1 MNHGTSLTTPKGK
14 EKWAE
19 VPERMKPVLGDET
32 RHADRTYTPMRGE
45 GVLPERVVV
54 IPDTDNMYSK
64 ANNTNVFDL
73 YEVGSLQEGEVSHP
87 FVHGVELSGPKGE
100 IVRFRSVFDDGALV
114 NAIDEILY
122 RALKGRLAALTP
134 SERILRMADGRLV
147 PSVGVWKGTVTVKGI
162 NREGSFEIFN
172 SNSAWGMLFGKP
184 LLKTFNAV
192 HDYSE
197 DIIRIPQ
204 KDGPKWEVLMN
215 QFSNTHGAI
224 GKLLANLTVDI
235 KQLIK
240 IPQLSTMT
248 TKKHPTRLTKES
260 EETKED
266 NTPNAYKLRGGVTT
280 PLEGSFINKP
290 HVDTESFSP
299 NTNVSSGIT
308 NGEQRIELP
317 NVDWNPTKE
326 NSEEMGEPNTQNTY
340 KLRGGVTTP
349 LEGSPINQPYVDVN
363 PCSPNTNVS
372 SKNTQEKHNTSS
384 PSEEW
389 NSIWLLDEAAGDSTA
404 HPGTE
409 QPDIPKTFEPNLLT
423 RKTDPHNPARVEA
436 ILAEITIGQDLTPTQ
451 RESVRETI
459 AEFAQCFALSMSEV
473 TPVEGAAH
481 RLDIPR
487 DKQFRTKVGQRPQ
500 SPPQKEFFNGVID
513 KMLEAG
519 IIRPIDHQDVKCCGA
534 TTLAKKAHEGGGL
547 TLDTLKHHVNDE
559 CVAAGFPS
567 AFQELPPKE
576 EPDQDLHAPPAQN
589 KWRVCQDFAELNQ
602 VTKVPPMPQGDIRQK
617 QQNLSGHRWITVFDF
632 ANGFYACEI
641 KPEDQPYICFYVE
654 GRGYYAYQRMPFGL
668 TGAPST
674 FGGMTADALGDL
686 IGILIELFVDDGGM
700 AGDNFETMLAN
711 TRTLL
716 QRVSEKGLSLSAAKC
731 KFFMTEATFAGA
743 RVGPDG
749 IKPDLTKLTAI
760 AHWKTPT
767 DLQNLGS
774 FLGLAGYFRPLI
786 KGYASIAQPLSDLVR
801 ELDLPKLK
809 GKAAYARAM
818 KGHSL
823 EGLWKKEHEHA
834 FLRLKVALISEPV
847 LRGPKYDGTPFIVT
861 TDGCKYG
868 FAGMLTQRFTTVLP
882 NGTEKTTLHP
892 IGFSAKRT
900 SPTEEKYK
908 PFILEFAALKHALD
922 KFGDMIWG
930 YPIELE
936 TDCQALRDH
945 LLSTTLNS
953 THARWRDGVL
963 AHNIID
969 VRHRPGRL
977 NVVADGLS
985 RKFINVPKELGDGH
999 EWTVS
1004 EDWEAHTRLA
1014 NDILAIHTSPLESTY
1029 HALRTRFADE
1039 RVFIE
1044 VIDSILQ
1051 LDKGKSLRVQKRA
1064 RHKAKG
1070 YMIEEGRLWKVGDES
1085 SRARA
1090 RLECMTK
1097 GETVQLAWE
1106 EHRNN
1111 GHFHRDNIK
1120 IKLLDRITSPNMDQS
1135 ITKAILD
1142 CGKCKGFGTTH
1153 LHSLLQPITRRHPFE
1168 LLTADTLSMPKGK
1181 GGFTKLG
1188 LWMDV
1193 YSQRLWVTKIK
1204 TSATGKSSRRSYSD
1218 ICDLFTAPKTLMT
1231 DGGPEFDNDEL
1242 RTECTKRGTKLE
1254 ICPPYS
1260 PWVNGLLEGTNSILL
1275 NRLKR
1280 MCAPDLGE
1288 DEYAGMDVP
1297 SNWPD
1302 HLDAAVRC
1310 INDRILPNLKYSPNE
1325 LLLGLVI
1332 NTKPTPVNDIQ
1343 STPTVEEVEVQMA
1356 YINQQRFDGYSHIVD
1371 HAHRRKEAFDKHVLD
1386 HSPGEVI
1393 FRAGDL
1399 VQVYRSDLDYTFKT
1413 ERKMLPKFS
1422 APRRVLSRNQNSY
1435 QLETLEGFPIAG
1447 KFSSRRLRLFLPRKG
1462 TDLHNVQQA
1471 IEVEWRKRE
1480 DVEDSVDA
1488 GLVVG
1493 EAEETESEGLT
1504 GVVTVEV
1511 CNEGVA

>member
-1 MNHGTSLTTPKGK
+1 M
-14 EKWAE
+14 
-19 VPERMKPVLGDET
+19 
-32 RHADRTYTPMRGE
+32 
-45 GVLPERVVV
+45 
-54 IPDTDNMYSK
+54 
-64 ANNTNVFDL
+64 
-73 YEVGSLQEGEVSHP
+73 
-87 FVHGVELSGPKGE
+87 
-100 IVRFRSVFDDGALV
+100 
-114 NAIDEILY
+114 
-122 RALKGRLAALTP
+122 
-134 SERILRMADGRLV
+134 
-147 PSVGVWKGTVTVKGI
+147 WKGTVTVKGI

-172 SNSAWGMLFGKP
+172 SNGAWGMLFGKP
-184 LLKTFNAV
+184 LLKSFNAV

-197 DIIRIPQ
+197 DTIRIPQ
-204 KDGPKWEVLMN
+204 KDGTGWEVLKN
-215 QFSNTHGAI
+215 QFSHTLGLA

-240 IPQLSTMT
+240 IPQLFATTAKKQST
-248 TKKHPTRLTKES
+248 KPARDDKAL
-260 EETKED
+260 KED
-266 NTPNAYKLRGGVTT
+266 CTSDAYKFCGGVTT

-290 HVDTESFSP
+290 CVDIESCSP
-299 NTNVSSGIT
+299 DINISPGLT
-308 NGEQRIELP
+308 NGEQRMDLP
-317 NVDWNPTKE
+317 NVDWSTIGDNNAATEKA
-326 NSEEMGEPNTQNTY
+326 NTPNTYN
-340 KLRGGVTTP
+340 LRGGVTTP
-349 LEGSPINQPYVDVN
+349 LKGSPINQSYADVN
-363 PCSPNTNVS
+363 PCSHNTNVS
-372 SKNTQEKHNTSS
+372 SSSTQGKQNTPS
-384 PSEEW
+384 PGDEW
-389 NSIWLLDEAAGDSTA
+389 NSIWLLDEAAGNSTA
-404 HPGTE
+404 NPGVE

-436 ILAEITIGQDLTPTQ
+436 ILSEITIGQDLTPTQ

-487 DKQFRTKVGQRPQ
+487 DKQFRTKIGQRPQ

-547 TLDTLKHHVNDE
+547 TLDTLEHHVNDE

-567 AFQELPPKE
+567 AFQELPPRE
-576 EPDQDLHAPPAQN
+576 EPDQNPHVPSAQN

-641 KPEDQPYICFYVE
+641 KPEDQRYICFYVE

-668 TGAPST
+668 TGAPSM

-686 IGILIELFVDDGGM
+686 IGILIELFVDDGGL
-700 AGDNFETMLAN
+700 AGDNFETMLTN
-711 TRTLL
+711 MRTLL

-908 PFILEFAALKHALD
+908 PFILEFVALKHTLD
-922 KFGDMIWG
+922 KFGDTIWG
-930 YPIELE
+930 YPVELE

-953 THARWRDGVL
+953 THARWRDAVL

-985 RKFINVPKELGDGH
+985 RKFVNTPKELGDGH

-1004 EDWEAHTRLA
+1004 EDWEARTGLA
-1014 NDILAIHTSPLESTY
+1014 NDILVIHTTPSESTY
-1029 HALRTRFADE
+1029 QALRARFADE

-1044 VIDSILQ
+1044 IIDSILQ

-1070 YMIEEGRLWKVGDES
+1070 YMIEEGKLWKVGDES
-1085 SRARA
+1085 SRAKA
-1090 RLECMTK
+1090 RLECVTK
-1097 GETVQLAWE
+1097 GETIQLAWE

-1111 GHFHRDNIK
+1111 GHFHRNNIK
-1120 IKLLDRITSPNMDQS
+1120 IKLLDTITSPNMDQS

-1142 CGKCKGFGTTH
+1142 CGKCKAFGTTH

-1168 LLTADTLSMPKGK
+1168 LLTAIVYAQRQRWFHETGIMDGCLLTTTLG
-1181 GGFTKLG
+1181 
-1188 LWMDV
+1188 
-1193 YSQRLWVTKIK
+1193 
-1204 TSATGKSSRRSYSD
+1204 
-1218 ICDLFTAPKTLMT
+1218 
-1231 DGGPEFDNDEL
+1231 DE
-1242 RTECTKRGTKLE
+1242 
-1254 ICPPYS
+1254 
-1260 PWVNGLLEGTNSILL
+1260 
-1275 NRLKR
+1275 
-1280 MCAPDLGE
+1280 D
-1288 DEYAGMDVP
+1288 
-1297 SNWPD
+1297 
-1302 HLDAAVRC
+1302 
-1310 INDRILPNLKYSPNE
+1310 
-1325 LLLGLVI
+1325 
-1332 NTKPTPVNDIQ
+1332 
-1343 STPTVEEVEVQMA
+1343 
-1356 YINQQRFDGYSHIVD
+1356 
-1371 HAHRRKEAFDKHVLD
+1371 
-1386 HSPGEVI
+1386 
-1393 FRAGDL
+1393 
-1399 VQVYRSDLDYTFKT
+1399 
-1413 ERKMLPKFS
+1413 
-1422 APRRVLSRNQNSY
+1422 
-1435 QLETLEGFPIAG
+1435 
-1447 KFSSRRLRLFLPRKG
+1447 
-1462 TDLHNVQQA
+1462 
-1471 IEVEWRKRE
+1471 
-1480 DVEDSVDA
+1480 
-1488 GLVVG
+1488 
-1493 EAEETESEGLT
+1493 
-1504 GVVTVEV
+1504 
-1511 CNEGVA
+1511 

>member
-1 MNHGTSLTTPKGK
+1 MTTPTV
-14 EKWAE
+14 EEMRAE
-19 VPERMKPVLGDET
+19 VPEQIEPRLGDEL
-32 RHADRTYTPMRGE
+32 RHANRSYTLTRRE
-45 GVLPERVVV
+45 GALPEGVVV
-54 IPDTDNMYSK
+54 IPDTDNTYSEL
-64 ANNTNVFDL
+64 NNTNVFEL
-73 YEVGSLQEGEVSHP
+73 YKVGSPQEKEVSAP

-122 RALKGRLAALTP
+122 RTLKNRLTALTP
-134 SERILRMADGRLV
+134 SERILRVADGRLV

-162 NREGSFEIFN
+162 KHEGSFEIFN
-172 SNSAWGMLFGKP
+172 SNGAWAMLFGKP

-197 DIIRIPQ
+197 DTIRIPR
-204 KDGPKWEVLMN
+204 KGRTEWEVLTN
-215 QFSNTHGAI
+215 QFSHAHGVA

-240 IPQLSTMT
+240 IPQPVT
-248 TKKHPTRLTKES
+248 TTPKKQFIKPTRES
-260 EETKED
+260 KVAKVD
-266 NTPNAYKLRGGVTT
+266 NNLNAYKLRGGVTT
-280 PLEGSFINKP
+280 PPEGSLINKP
-290 HVDTESFSP
+290 RVDIESYSP
-299 NTNVSSGIT
+299 DANVSSGLT
-308 NGEQRIELP
+308 NGEQCIDLP
-317 NVDWNPTKE
+317 NADWSPIREDNE
-326 NSEEMGEPNTQNTY
+326 AEEGTNTLNAY
-340 KLRGGVTTP
+340 NLRGGVTTP
-349 LEGSPINQPYVDVN
+349 PEGSSINQSYAAVN
-363 PCSPNTNVS
+363 PGSPNIYVS
-372 SKNTQEKHNTSS
+372 SSTTQGKQCTPS
-384 PSEEW
+384 PSDEW
-389 NSIWLLDEAAGDSTA
+389 NSIWLLDEAAGNSTA

-409 QPDIPKTFEPNLLT
+409 QPDIPKKFEPSVLT
-423 RKTDPHNPARVEA
+423 RKTDPRNPARVEA
-436 ILAEITIGQDLTPTQ
+436 ILSEITIGQDLTPTQ

-487 DKQFRTKVGQRPQ
+487 DKQFRTKIGQRPQ

-519 IIRPIDHQDVKCCGA
+519 IIRPINHQDVKCCGA

-559 CVAAGFPS
+559 CVTAGFPS
-567 AFQELPPKE
+567 AFQDLPPKE
-576 EPDQDLHAPPAQN
+576 EPDHDSQPSPAQN
-589 KWRVCQDFAELNQ
+589 KWRVCQDFAELNE

-686 IGILIELFVDDGGM
+686 IGILIELFVDDGGL

-760 AHWKTPT
+760 AHWKAPS

-786 KGYASIAQPLSDLVR
+786 KGYATIAQPLSDLVR
-801 ELDLPKLK
+801 ELNLPKLK

-847 LRGPKYDGTPFIVT
+847 LRGPKYDGTPFVVT

-922 KFGDMIWG
+922 KFGDTIWG
-930 YPIELE
+930 YPVELE

-953 THARWRDGVL
+953 THARWRDAVL

-985 RKFINVPKELGDGH
+985 RKFINTPKELGDGH

-1004 EDWEAHTRLA
+1004 EDWEARTRLA
-1014 NDILAIHTSPLESTY
+1014 NDILIIHTASTESTY
-1029 HALRTRFADE
+1029 NALRTRFADE

-1044 VIDSILQ
+1044 IIDSILQ
-1051 LDKGKSLRVQKRA
+1051 LDHGKSLRVQKRA

-1070 YMIEEGRLWKVGDES
+1070 YMIDERKLWKVGDGS
-1085 SRARA
+1085 NRARA
-1090 RLECMTK
+1090 RLECVTK

-1142 CGKCKGFGTTH
+1142 CGKCKSFGTTH

-1168 LLTADTLSMPKGK
+1168 LMTADTLSMPKGK

-1204 TSATGKSSRRSYSD
+1204 ASATGKSSRRSYGD
-1218 ICDLFTAPKTLMT
+1218 ICDLFTASETLMT

-1242 RTECTKRGTKLE
+1242 RTECTKRGTNLE

-1302 HLDAAVRC
+1302 HLEAAVRC

-1325 LLLGLVI
+1325 LLLGLII
-1332 NTKPTPVNDIQ
+1332 NTKPTPVNEIQ
-1343 STPTVEEVEVQMA
+1343 TTPTVEEVDVQMA

-1371 HAHRRKEAFDKHVLD
+1371 HAHRRKEAFDRQVLD
-1386 HSPGEVI
+1386 HSPREVV

-1422 APRRVLSRNQNSY
+1422 APRRVVSRNTNSY

-1462 TDLHNVQQA
+1462 TDLHNVQRA

-1480 DVEDSVDA
+1480 DIEDRVDA
-1488 GLVVG
+1488 GIVEGGDLV
-1493 EAEETESEGLT
+1493 EAEEAES
-1504 GVVTVEV
+1504 GVS
-1511 CNEGVA
+1511 